1 MDKRYAYYSGESPSL
16 QGGEVVK
23 VKLGD
28 KVLRDAAI
36 ERVRLLSMGYK
47 DITFAVNISRKQLQ
61 GFEDVERIISI
72 VESVGCPKE
81 LIKLELTESIMM
93 HPTTELLESFK
104 KLKEEGFKLALD
116 DFGTG
121 YSSFSY
127 LKKLPLDYLKIDASF
142 VRDLQ
147 KSKNDLF
154 ILKSIINLAHGLNLI
169 SIAEGVE
176 KEEELKVLKFLG
188 CDIIQGYYFSKPLD
202 PQTFEKYLKNFNENQ
217 IFILIELR
225 LFL

>member
-1 MDKRYAYYSGESPSL
+1 
-16 QGGEVVK
+16 
-23 VKLGD
+23 
-28 KVLRDAAI
+28 
-36 ERVRLLSMGYK
+36 MGYK
-47 DITFAVNISRKQLQ
+47 DITFAVNISGKQLQ

-81 LIKLELTESIMM
+81 LIKLELTESMMM
-93 HPTTELLESFK
+93 HPTTELLESLK

-147 KSKNDLF
+147 NSKNDLF

-202 PQTFEKYLKNFNENQ
+202 PQTFEKYLKNFNEN
-217 IFILIELR
+217 
-225 LFL
+225 

>member
-1 MDKRYAYYSGESPSL
+1 
-16 QGGEVVK
+16 
-23 VKLGD
+23 
-28 KVLRDAAI
+28 
-36 ERVRLLSMGYK
+36 MGYK

-81 LIKLELTESIMM
+81 LIKLELTESMMM
-93 HPTTELLESFK
+93 HPTTELLESLK

-142 VRDLQ
+142 VNHLG
-147 KSKNDLF
+147 
-154 ILKSIINLAHGLNLI
+154 LKSEASWLGL
-169 SIAEGVE
+169 SI
-176 KEEELKVLKFLG
+176 KV
-188 CDIIQGYYFSKPLD
+188 I
-202 PQTFEKYLKNFNENQ
+202 
-217 IFILIELR
+217 
-225 LFL
+225 

>member
-1 MDKRYAYYSGESPSL
+1 
-16 QGGEVVK
+16 
-23 VKLGD
+23 
-28 KVLRDAAI
+28 
-36 ERVRLLSMGYK
+36 MGYK

-142 VRDLQ
+142 VNHLG
-147 KSKNDLF
+147 
-154 ILKSIINLAHGLNLI
+154 LKSEASWLGL
-169 SIAEGVE
+169 SI
-176 KEEELKVLKFLG
+176 KV
-188 CDIIQGYYFSKPLD
+188 I
-202 PQTFEKYLKNFNENQ
+202 
-217 IFILIELR
+217 
-225 LFL
+225 